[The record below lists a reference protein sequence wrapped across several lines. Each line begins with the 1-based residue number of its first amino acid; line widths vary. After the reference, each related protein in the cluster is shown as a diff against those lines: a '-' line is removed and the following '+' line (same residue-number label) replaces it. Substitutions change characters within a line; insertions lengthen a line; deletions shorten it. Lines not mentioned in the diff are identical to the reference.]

1 MQTCDVIDN
10 QPLWLSLRGMVGCN
24 LYRDGIW
31 PIISNDGHLSYVR
44 FKKDV
49 GLLSFQCHTVLV
61 VEYRHMLFV
70 VAHRTV
76 SASGTSKM
84 WI

>member
-1 MQTCDVIDN
+1 VIDN

-49 GLLSFQCHTVLV
+49 RMGSALFIPVVFFLLVFTLSLT
-61 VEYRHMLFV
+61 
-70 VAHRTV
+70 
-76 SASGTSKM
+76 GP
-84 WI
+84 

>member
-1 MQTCDVIDN
+1 MIRWFFVCLQTCDVIDN

-24 LYRDGIW
+24 LYRDGVW

-49 GLLSFQCHTVLV
+49 RVQIVFHCCNA
-61 VEYRHMLFV
+61 MF
-70 VAHRTV
+70 
-76 SASGTSKM
+76 
-84 WI
+84 I

>member
-1 MQTCDVIDN
+1 MCWQTCDVIDN

-24 LYRDGIW
+24 LYRDGVW

-49 GLLSFQCHTVLV
+49 RGGGALTRLRRVVKCALLATCRRSP
-61 VEYRHMLFV
+61 
-70 VAHRTV
+70 
-76 SASGTSKM
+76 G
-84 WI
+84 